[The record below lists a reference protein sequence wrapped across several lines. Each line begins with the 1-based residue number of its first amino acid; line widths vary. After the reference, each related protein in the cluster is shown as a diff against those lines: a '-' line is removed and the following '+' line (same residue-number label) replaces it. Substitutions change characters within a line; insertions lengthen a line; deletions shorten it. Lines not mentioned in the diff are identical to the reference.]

1 MSFHGVTVGA
11 LVVYFVEGMV
21 PLLAGCVPDI
31 KGRLVP
37 AAKGHG
43 LGEHARVD
51 RADLF
56 LIEVASAE
64 AKGQRGLPHTG

>member
-1 MSFHGVTVGA
+1 
-11 LVVYFVEGMV
+11 MV
-21 PLLAGCVPDI
+21 PFLAGCVPDI
-31 KGRLVP
+31 EGRLVP

-56 LIEVASAE
+56 FVEVASAKAE
-64 AKGQRGLPHTG
+64 GQRGLPHTG